1 MSYKSLSQKI
11 ISEYP
16 EKTYYV
22 KILPS
27 TKHDE
32 LHPDLVKCRHRKFLS
47 NAMEGSH
54 VKEFCRKI

>member
-1 MSYKSLSQKI
+1 M
-11 ISEYP
+11 SEYT

-27 TKHDE
+27 TKHDK
-32 LHPDLVKCRHRKFLS
+32 LHPDLVKRRHRKFLS